1 MRKATIL
8 LLCLVLI
15 CTPLSVTAFASDE
28 EEVFTPEQIEYYAG
42 LGLAGTTVNVYNWG
56 EYISDGLE
64 GSMDVVSEFERLTG
78 ATVNYTNYESNE
90 NMYSRL
96 AGGGV
101 SYDVIVPSDYM
112 IERLIDEGLLLEI
125 DWNNVPNRE
134 LIEDQYQNLFFDP
147 EQKYS
152 LCYNVGTTALIY
164 NTKLVSE
171 EPTSW
176 SVLWDEQYKDK
187 ILMFNNS
194 RDAFA
199 IAQALLGQNFNSTN
213 ESDWTEAA
221 ELLAEQRDKV
231 NPVYVMD
238 EVFNLMESGE
248 YAFATYYAGDYVLM
262 NENNPDLAYAF
273 PEEGV
278 NIFYDAFCIPTC
290 TQNKKG
296 AEAFINF
303 MQEPQVALE
312 NAEYIYYAS
321 PNTTVRNNEEHSLF
335 ENEAVYPSVMP
346 EGQYFSNLPQNI
358 LEIQADL
365 WTKVK
370 SGRLSANSEQEER
383 NIYIAFGAVVGLA
396 LLGVAA
402 KLIYDSKKKKFEDL
416 SEVYGQDID
425 SIK

>member
-1 MRKATIL
+1 MKRSVIFILCL
-8 LLCLVLI
+8 LLCWAPV
-15 CTPLSVTAFASDE
+15 SVTAFAD
-28 EEVFTPEQIEYYAG
+28 EEVFTQEQIAYYAG
-42 LGLAGTTVNVYNWG
+42 LGLQGTTVNVYNWG
-56 EYISDGLE
+56 EYISDGAE

-78 ATVNYTNYESNE
+78 ATVNYTNFESNE
-90 NMYSRL
+90 NMYSKL

-112 IERLIDEGLLLEI
+112 IERLIDEDMLLEI
-125 DWNNVPNRE
+125 DWNNIPNRA
-134 LIEDQYQNLFFDP
+134 LIVDEFQNLFFDP

-164 NTKLVSE
+164 NTTLVDE
-171 EPTSW
+171 APTSW
-176 SVLWDEQYKDK
+176 SVLWDEQYKGK
-187 ILMFNNS
+187 VLMFNNS

-199 IAQALLGQNFNSTN
+199 IAQALLRQDFNTAN
-213 ESDWTEAA
+213 ESDWNAAA

-231 NPVYVMD
+231 SPVYVMD

-278 NIFYDAFCIPTC
+278 NIFYDAFCIPKC
-290 TQNKKG
+290 AQNKEG

-303 MQEPQVALE
+303 MHEPQVALE

-321 PNTTVRNNEEHSLF
+321 PNITVRENEEHSLYQ
-335 ENEAVYPSVMP
+335 NEAVYPEQLP
-346 EGQYFSNLPQNI
+346 NGQYFGNLPQNI
-358 LEIQADL
+358 LELQADL

-370 SGRLSANSEQEER
+370 SGRLSANSEAEER
-383 NIYIAFGAVVGLA
+383 NIYIVFAAVVGAAVLC
-396 LLGVAA
+396 VAA
-402 KLIYDSKKKKFEDL
+402 KLIYDSRKKKFEDL
-416 SEVYGQDID
+416 SDVYETDHTA
-425 SIK
+425 